1 MAAEQKP
8 SASDDPIVAEIT
20 RRLVTLYKPE
30 RVYLFGSAAR
40 GDDVSGSDY
49 DFMVLVP
56 EDTPKEARQT
66 PELFEVLADIDA
78 PIDVLVWP
86 RDYFDERLHLPASFP
101 ATIVR
106 EGKLLYAA

>member
-1 MAAEQKP
+1 MP
-8 SASDDPIVAEIT
+8 TDDPLVAEIT
-20 RRLVTLYKPE
+20 ERLVALYKPD

-40 GDDVSGSDY
+40 GDAKPGSDY
-49 DFMVLVP
+49 DFMVLVA
-56 EDTPKEARQT
+56 EDTPKEERQT
-66 PELFEVLADIDA
+66 PKINEVLADIDA
-78 PIDVLVWP
+78 PVDVLVWP